1 VNHASLEAVLDEG
14 AGEVEVEVEVG
25 VEVVEAHFDG
35 PPGDVRMVW
44 SHFSAKD

>member
-14 AGEVEVEVEVG
+14 AGGGEVEVEVE

-35 PPGDVRMVW
+35 PPGDVWVVW
-44 SHFSAKD
+44 SHFSVRH